1 MTVRHITMN
10 NSNQLIHRRK
20 TLARAMNQTQA
31 EEHIVQSIKAKMDA
45 RRTLAEK
52 MADWLTT
59 RFGSTSFLIFN
70 LVWFSVWIVLNV
82 GIIPGIQP
90 FDPFPFG
97 FLTMVVSLEA
107 IVLAIVVLISQNR
120 EAQVAALREE
130 VDVYIN
136 FRTEQ
141 ELTKLLKM
149 VSLLLEKH
157 GIATST
163 DVELQSMLKKEDA
176 DQIEEELEEE
186 LETK

>member
-1 MTVRHITMN
+1 
-10 NSNQLIHRRK
+10 
-20 TLARAMNQTQA
+20 
-31 EEHIVQSIKAKMDA
+31 
-45 RRTLAEK
+45 
-52 MADWLTT
+52 
-59 RFGSTSFLIFN
+59 
-70 LVWFSVWIVLNV
+70 
-82 GIIPGIQP
+82 
-90 FDPFPFG
+90 
-97 FLTMVVSLEA
+97 MVVSLEA

-163 DVELQSMLKKEDA
+163 DTELQSMLKKEDA
-176 DQIEEELEEE
+176 DQIEEVLEEE